1 MYSIAASVI
10 ETFTAVILEARLDRL
25 KTRLLT
31 EWDDGRIEQIFL
43 NRGLGVYEGE
53 LYYSDQTRPRVTFRI
68 STDAVS
74 TILGLPIA
82 ETTP

>member
-1 MYSIAASVI
+1 MI

-31 EWDDGRIEQIFL
+31 EWDDGRIEQLFL
-43 NRGLGVYEGE
+43 NRGLGAYEGE